1 MAGFD
6 KKPPLGLKGGK
17 ASARQKFK
25 TLDSGES
32 NNSAVKKPRKLRGV
46 AKASQDYTKG
56 SDIASTIPPASN
68 LTTPLKDARSRN
80 GPDEPRPAGL
90 NDA

>member
-6 KKPPLGLKGGK
+6 KKQPLGLKGGK

-25 TLDSGES
+25 TLDSAES
-32 NNSAVKKPRKLRGV
+32 NNSAVKKPRKHRGV

-56 SDIASTIPPASN
+56 SDIASTIPPTSN
-68 LTTPLKDARSRN
+68 LTTPLKDARN
-80 GPDEPRPAGL
+80 QKGPAEPRPPGL
-90 NDA
+90 NEA